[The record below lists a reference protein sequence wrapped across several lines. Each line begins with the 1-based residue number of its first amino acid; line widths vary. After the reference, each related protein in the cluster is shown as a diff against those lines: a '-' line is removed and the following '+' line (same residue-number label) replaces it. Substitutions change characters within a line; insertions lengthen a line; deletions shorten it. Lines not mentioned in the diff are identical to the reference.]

1 MFALRFLGVTLAFF
15 LAQYCLLSVLV
26 ARGWR
31 LAARPARALQPRL
44 QANYLLV
51 LRLLPLVIALASTA
65 LFVAPSYLLLEPREA
80 HEAVGNAP
88 VALSICCILLICIGL
103 RNALR
108 AQARSSRAVAEWMC
122 ESTPNGVEQSIPIY
136 RIRPAVPALTVA
148 GVCAPRVLV
157 SNAAA
162 SLLDAPEMN
171 TALRHEMAHVRYRDN
186 LKKLFFRFTAF
197 PGMAALE
204 SAWTDA
210 SEMAADDAAVSDT
223 ADALNLA
230 SAIIKLS
237 RLGPTSTEALAA
249 GLVHGSG
256 AALNA
261 RVERLVTWQ
270 RPSAASPASWLRLA
284 IPIAAATCVAIIA
297 SYPTVLAGMHEATE
311 WLVR

>member
-15 LAQYCLLSVLV
+15 LAQYCLLSALV
-26 ARGWR
+26 ARTWR
-31 LAARPARALQPRL
+31 IAARPAQAWHPRL
-44 QANYLLV
+44 QANYMLA
-51 LRLLPLVIALASTA
+51 LRLLPLVVALASTA
-65 LFVAPSYLLLEPREA
+65 LFVVPSYLLLEPREA
-80 HEAVGNAP
+80 HEAVGDAP
-88 VALSICCILLICIGL
+88 VALSICCIVLICIGL

-108 AQARSSRAVAEWMC
+108 AQARSSRAVSEWLR

-148 GVCAPRVLV
+148 GVCAPRLLV

-162 SLLDAPEMN
+162 SLLDAPEMQ

-186 LKKLFFRFTAF
+186 LKKLIFRFTAF

-204 SAWTDA
+204 SAWSDA
-210 SEMAADDAAVSDT
+210 SEMAADDDAVGDA

-237 RLGPTSTEALAA
+237 RLGPASNEVFAT
-249 GLVHGSG
+249 GLVHGSE

-270 RPSAASPASWLRLA
+270 RPSAPSPASWLRVVIPSAFMMCAA
-284 IPIAAATCVAIIA
+284 IVA